1 MLKPADASWERSVMY
16 GSRVGDVKDLLERIW
31 RGDDGKVRTRGEVA
45 ESLIEGVITDVEVPI

>member
-45 ESLIEGVITDVEVPI
+45 ESLIEGVITGVEVPI